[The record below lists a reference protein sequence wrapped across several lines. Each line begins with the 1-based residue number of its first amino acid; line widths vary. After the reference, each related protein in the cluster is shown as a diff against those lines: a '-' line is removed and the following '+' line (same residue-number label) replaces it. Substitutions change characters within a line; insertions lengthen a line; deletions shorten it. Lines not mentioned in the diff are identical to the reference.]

1 MNNLFNFHFI
11 MQNLNESFLCRDKAH
26 EREMNGGTNLFS
38 YITILSKS
46 LQLLERE
53 RDQNRFFV
61 QIVLEES
68 SSRCCFVLLML
79 TIAFLFPCCPWETA
93 TIYTYINVKMGFILL
108 TGHVIFCT
116 CHITNKWTLNW
127 KGTFLFVKKS
137 TWSWRNDEHNNY
149 KDEDVS
155 SNFGALHLGL
165 TNIKYVNGISCHAI
179 KRRCV
184 HVRWGG
190 SAHVH
195 S

>member
-1 MNNLFNFHFI
+1 MNNLSNFRFI

-79 TIAFLFPCCPWETA
+79 TIAFFVSLLPLGNSN
-93 TIYTYINVKMGFILL
+93 YVYINVKMGFILL
-108 TGHVIFCT
+108 TGHVIFLYLPYFLNEK
-116 CHITNKWTLNW
+116 HIPSK
-127 KGTFLFVKKS
+127 
-137 TWSWRNDEHNNY
+137 E
-149 KDEDVS
+149 KDFS
-155 SNFGALHLGL
+155 
-165 TNIKYVNGISCHAI
+165 K
-179 KRRCV
+179 
-184 HVRWGG
+184 
-190 SAHVH
+190 
-195 S
+195 